1 MRLTAWSGERPHP
14 GPLPQGEGAA
24 GAGQA
29 WCRLRVVLFAVVV
42 VVALLPAAGLAAGPT
57 LAPDALRGLL
67 EQANEKFRQATRVAP
82 EDPVAAKLLY
92 QESIVRFEK
101 IISAGGIR
109 NGKLFY
115 NLANAYLLKGDA
127 GRAILNYRRAERLT
141 PEDRNLQGN
150 LAFARSQV
158 RDSIPVPPERRVLDT
173 ILAWHNAL
181 PVLPR
186 LAVFVIAFDLIWL
199 LAALKLFN
207 LARFSL
213 RLPVTMLAVAA
224 ALCFGSVI
232 VDEVGSRR
240 ANEGVIVAEQVVGRK
255 GPDPVGYAPSF
266 RAPLHAGVEL
276 AIVEERPGWYLVRLH
291 DDRETWLPAA
301 AIERV

>member
-1 MRLTAWSGERPHP
+1 MRLTAWCGEHHHP
-14 GPLPQGEGAA
+14 GPLPQGEGVDSA
-24 GAGQA
+24 GRA
-29 WCRLRVVLFAVVV
+29 WRRLGVVLVAVM
-42 VVALLPAAGLAAGPT
+42 VALLPVAGLAAGPT
-57 LAPDALRGLL
+57 LAPETLRGLL

-82 EDPVAAKLLY
+82 EDPAAATLLY

-101 IISAGGIR
+101 IVSAGNVR

-115 NLANAYLLKGDA
+115 NLANAYLLQGDV
-127 GRAILNYRRAERLT
+127 GRSILNYRRAERLT

-150 LAFARSQV
+150 LDYARSQV
-158 RDSIPVPPERRVLDT
+158 RNSIPVPPQRRVLDT
-173 ILAWHNAL
+173 VLAWHDGL

-207 LARFSL
+207 LVRFSL
-213 RLPVTMLAVAA
+213 RPPVAMLALVT
-224 ALCFGSVI
+224 ALCLGSLV
-232 VDEVGSRR
+232 VDEVGSWR
-240 ANEGVIVAEQVVGRK
+240 ANEGVIVGEQVVGRK

-266 RAPLHAGVEL
+266 RAPLHAGVEF
-276 AIVEERPGWYLVRLH
+276 AIVEERPGWYLVRLR

-301 AIERV
+301 AVERV

>member
-1 MRLTAWSGERPHP
+1 MQRLT
-14 GPLPQGEGAA
+14 
-24 GAGQA
+24 
-29 WCRLRVVLFAVVV
+29 VVLIAAVI
-42 VVALLPAAGLAAGPT
+42 ALLPAAGPT
-57 LAPDALRGLL
+57 LAPDALQGLL
-67 EQANEKFRQATRVAP
+67 EQASEKFRQATRVTP
-82 EDPVAAKLLY
+82 EDPAAAKLLY

-101 IISAGGIR
+101 IVSAGNVR

-115 NLANAYLLKGDA
+115 NLANAYLLKGDV

-158 RDSIPVPPERRVLDT
+158 RDSIPAPPQRRVLDT
-173 ILAWHNAL
+173 VLAWHNGL

-186 LAVFVIAFDLIWL
+186 LAVFVLAFNLIWL

-213 RLPVTMLAVAA
+213 RLPVAMLAVVA
-224 ALCFGSVI
+224 ALCLGSLV

-240 ANEGVIVAEQVVGRK
+240 ANEAVIMAEQVVGRK

-266 RAPLHAGVEL
+266 NAPLHAGVEL
-276 AIVEERPGWYLVRLH
+276 SIVETRPGWYLVRLR
-291 DDRETWLPAA
+291 DDRETWLPATSV
-301 AIERV
+301 ERVSAPSPTPPG

>member
-1 MRLTAWSGERPHP
+1 MRLTAWRGERPHP
-14 GPLPQGEGAA
+14 GPFPVGEGADST
-24 GAGQA
+24 GRV
-29 WCRLRVVLFAVVV
+29 WRRLGVVLVAV
-42 VVALLPAAGLAAGPT
+42 VVALLPVAGLAAEPT
-57 LAPDALRGLL
+57 LAPEAMQELL

-82 EDPVAAKLLY
+82 EDPAAAKLLY

-101 IISAGGIR
+101 IVSAGNVR

-115 NLANAYLLKGDA
+115 NLANAYLLQGDV
-127 GRAILNYRRAERLT
+127 GRSILNYRRAERLM

-158 RDSIPVPPERRVLDT
+158 RDSIPVPPQRRVLDAV
-173 ILAWHNAL
+173 LAWHDGL

-199 LAALKLFN
+199 LAALKLLN

-213 RLPVTMLAVAA
+213 RLPVAMLAVVA
-224 ALCFGSVI
+224 ALCLGSLV
-232 VDEVGSRR
+232 VDEAGNRR

-255 GPDPVGYAPSF
+255 GPDPVGYEPSF

-276 AIVEERPGWYLVRLH
+276 AIVEERPGWYLVRLR
-291 DDRETWLPAA
+291 DDRETWLPASTV
-301 AIERV
+301 ERV

>member
-1 MRLTAWSGERPHP
+1 MR
-14 GPLPQGEGAA
+14 
-24 GAGQA
+24 
-29 WCRLRVVLFAVVV
+29 RLWVVLIAAVI
-42 VVALLPAAGLAAGPT
+42 ALLPAAGLAAEPT
-57 LAPDALRGLL
+57 LAPEALRGLL

-82 EDPVAAKLLY
+82 EDPAAATLLY

-101 IISAGGIR
+101 IISAGNVR

-115 NLANAYLLKGDA
+115 NLANAYLLQGDV
-127 GRAILNYRRAERLT
+127 GRAILNYRRAARLT

-158 RDSIPVPPERRVLDT
+158 RDSIPVPPQRRVLDT
-173 ILAWHNAL
+173 VLAWHNGL
-181 PVLPR
+181 PMLPR
-186 LAVFVIAFDLIWL
+186 LAVFVLAFDLIWL
-199 LAALKLFN
+199 LAALKLLN

-213 RLPVTMLAVAA
+213 RLPVALLAVVA
-224 ALCFGSVI
+224 ALCLGSLV

-240 ANEGVIVAEQVVGRK
+240 ANEGVVVAGQVVGRK
-255 GPDPVGYAPSF
+255 GPDSVGYAPSF

-276 AIVEERPGWYLVRLH
+276 AIVEERPGWYLVRLR

-301 AIERV
+301 AVERV

>member
-1 MRLTAWSGERPHP
+1 MQRLKA
-14 GPLPQGEGAA
+14 
-24 GAGQA
+24 
-29 WCRLRVVLFAVVV
+29 VLIVV
-42 VVALLPAAGLAAGPT
+42 VVALLPAAGLAAEPA
-57 LAPDALRGLL
+57 LAPEALRGLL

-82 EDPVAAKLLY
+82 EDPATAKLLY

-101 IISAGGIR
+101 IIGAGNVR

-141 PEDRNLQGN
+141 PQDRNLQGN

-158 RDSIPVPPERRVLDT
+158 RDSIPAPPQRRVLDT
-173 ILAWHNAL
+173 ILVWHDGL

-186 LAVFVIAFDLIWL
+186 LVVFVIAFDLIWL

-207 LARFSL
+207 LTRFSL
-213 RLPVTMLAVAA
+213 RLPVAMLALVA
-224 ALCFGSVI
+224 ALCCSSVI
-232 VDEVGSRR
+232 VDEVGSGR

-276 AIVEERPGWYLVRLH
+276 SIVEERPGWYLVRLR
-291 DDRETWLPAA
+291 DDRETWLPVSAV
-301 AIERV
+301 ERV

>member
-1 MRLTAWSGERPHP
+1 MRW
-14 GPLPQGEGAA
+14 
-24 GAGQA
+24 
-29 WCRLRVVLFAVVV
+29 LRAVLIAVVI
-42 VVALLPAAGLAAGPT
+42 ALLPAAGLAAGPT
-57 LAPDALRGLL
+57 LAPEALQGLL
-67 EQANEKFRQATRVAP
+67 AQANEKFRQAIRVAP
-82 EDPVAAKLLY
+82 EDPAAAKLLY

-101 IISAGGIR
+101 IIGAGNVR

-115 NLANAYLLKGDA
+115 NLANTYLLQGDV

-158 RDSIPVPPERRVLDT
+158 RDSIPAPPQRRVLDT
-173 ILAWHNAL
+173 VLTWHGSL

-186 LAVFVIAFDLIWL
+186 LAIFVIAFDLIWL

-207 LARFSL
+207 LVRFSL
-213 RLPVTMLAVAA
+213 RLPVAMLAVVA
-224 ALCFGSVI
+224 ALCLGSLF

-240 ANEGVIVAEQVVGRK
+240 ANEGVIVAAQVVGRK

-266 RAPLHAGVEL
+266 RAPLHAGVEFS
-276 AIVEERPGWYLVRLH
+276 IVEERPGWYLVRLR

-301 AIERV
+301 AVERV

>member
-1 MRLTAWSGERPHP
+1 MRRLKAV
-14 GPLPQGEGAA
+14 LIAA
-24 GAGQA
+24 
-29 WCRLRVVLFAVVV
+29 L
-42 VVALLPAAGLAAGPT
+42 VALLPAAGLAAEPT
-57 LAPDALRGLL
+57 LAPEALRGLL

-82 EDPVAAKLLY
+82 EDPAAAKLLY

-101 IISAGGIR
+101 IIGAGGIR

-115 NLANAYLLKGDA
+115 NLANAYLLKGDV

-141 PEDRNLQGN
+141 PEGRNLQGN

-158 RDSIPVPPERRVLDT
+158 RDSIPVPSGRRVLDT
-173 ILAWHNAL
+173 VLAWHNGL
-181 PVLPR
+181 PLLPR
-186 LAVFVIAFDLIWL
+186 LAVFLIAFDLIWL
-199 LAALKLFN
+199 LAALKLFK
-207 LARFSL
+207 LVRSSL
-213 RLPVTMLAVAA
+213 RLPVALLAVVA

-276 AIVEERPGWYLVRLH
+276 SVVEERPGWYLVRLR
-291 DDRETWLPAA
+291 DDRETWLPVSAVEP
-301 AIERV
+301 I

>member
-14 GPLPQGEGAA
+14 GPLPVGEGAV

-29 WCRLRVVLFAVVV
+29 WRRLRVVLFAVVV
-42 VVALLPAAGLAAGPT
+42 ALLPAVGLAAEPT
-57 LAPDALRGLL
+57 LAPEALRGLL

-82 EDPVAAKLLY
+82 EDPAAAKLLY

-101 IISAGGIR
+101 IVGAGNIR

-115 NLANAYLLKGDA
+115 NLANAYLLKGDV

-141 PEDRNLQGN
+141 PEGRNLQGN

-158 RDSIPVPPERRVLDT
+158 RDSIPVPPQRRVLDT
-173 ILAWHNAL
+173 VLAWHNGL
-181 PVLPR
+181 PLLPR
-186 LAVFVIAFDLIWL
+186 LVVFVLAFDLIWL
-199 LAALKLFN
+199 LAALKLFK
-207 LARFSL
+207 LVRSSL
-213 RLPVTMLAVAA
+213 RLPVAMLAVVA
-224 ALCFGSVI
+224 ALCFSSVI

-266 RAPLHAGVEL
+266 RAPLHAGVEF
-276 AIVEERPGWYLVRLH
+276 AIVEERAGWHLVRLR
-291 DDRETWLPAA
+291 DDRETWLPVSAVEP
-301 AIERV
+301 I

>member
-1 MRLTAWSGERPHP
+1 MRWLRAV
-14 GPLPQGEGAA
+14 LIAA
-24 GAGQA
+24 
-29 WCRLRVVLFAVVV
+29 VI
-42 VVALLPAAGLAAGPT
+42 ALLPAAGLAAGPT
-57 LAPDALRGLL
+57 LAPEALQELL
-67 EQANEKFRQATRVAP
+67 AQANEKFRQATRVAP
-82 EDPVAAKLLY
+82 EDPAAAELLY

-101 IISAGGIR
+101 IIGAGNVR

-115 NLANAYLLKGDA
+115 NLANTYLLQGDV

-158 RDSIPVPPERRVLDT
+158 RDSIPVPPQRRVLDT
-173 ILAWHNAL
+173 VLTWHGSL

-207 LARFSL
+207 LVRFSL
-213 RLPVTMLAVAA
+213 RLPVALLAVVA
-224 ALCFGSVI
+224 ALCLGSLF

-240 ANEGVIVAEQVVGRK
+240 ANEGVIVAAQVVGRK

-276 AIVEERPGWYLVRLH
+276 SIVEERPGWYLVCLR

-301 AIERV
+301 AVERV

>member
-1 MRLTAWSGERPHP
+1 MQRLT
-14 GPLPQGEGAA
+14 
-24 GAGQA
+24 
-29 WCRLRVVLFAVVV
+29 VVLIAAVI
-42 VVALLPAAGLAAGPT
+42 ALLPAAGLAAGPT
-57 LAPDALRGLL
+57 LAPEALRGLL
-67 EQANEKFRQATRVAP
+67 EQANEKFRQATRVAS
-82 EDPVAAKLLY
+82 EDPAAAKLLY

-101 IISAGGIR
+101 IVSAGNVR

-115 NLANAYLLKGDA
+115 NLANAYLLQGDV

-141 PEDRNLQGN
+141 PDDHNLQGN

-158 RDSIPVPPERRVLDT
+158 RDSIPAPPQRRVLDT
-173 ILAWHNAL
+173 VLAWHDGL

-186 LAVFVIAFDLIWL
+186 LAVFVLAFDLIWL

-213 RLPVTMLAVAA
+213 RLPVAMLAVVA
-224 ALCFGSVI
+224 ALCLGSLV
-232 VDEVGSRR
+232 VDEVGNRR
-240 ANEGVIVAEQVVGRK
+240 ANEAVIMAAQVMGRK

-266 RAPLHAGVEL
+266 NAPLHAGVEL
-276 AIVEERPGWYLVRLH
+276 SIVETRPGWYLVRLR

-301 AIERV
+301 SVERVSVPSPTPPG

>member
-1 MRLTAWSGERPHP
+1 M
-14 GPLPQGEGAA
+14 Q
-24 GAGQA
+24 
-29 WCRLRVVLFAVVV
+29 RLRAVLIAAVIV
-42 VVALLPAAGLAAGPT
+42 LLPAAGLAAGPT
-57 LAPDALRGLL
+57 LAPEALRGLL
-67 EQANEKFRQATRVAP
+67 EQANEKFRQATRVAS
-82 EDPVAAKLLY
+82 EDPAAAKLLY

-101 IISAGGIR
+101 IVSAGNVR

-115 NLANAYLLKGDA
+115 NLANAYLLKGDM

-141 PEDRNLQGN
+141 PDDHNLQGN

-158 RDSIPVPPERRVLDT
+158 SDSISAPPQRRVLDT
-173 ILAWHNAL
+173 ALAWHNGL

-186 LAVFVIAFDLIWL
+186 LAVFVLAFDLIWL

-213 RLPVTMLAVAA
+213 RLPVAMLAVVA
-224 ALCFGSVI
+224 ALCLGSLV

-240 ANEGVIVAEQVVGRK
+240 ANEAVIMAEQVVGRK
-255 GPDPVGYAPSF
+255 GPYPVGYAPSF
-266 RAPLHAGVEL
+266 NAPLHAGVEL
-276 AIVEERPGWYLVRLH
+276 SIVETRPGWYLVRLR

-301 AIERV
+301 AVERV

>member
-1 MRLTAWSGERPHP
+1 MR
-14 GPLPQGEGAA
+14 
-24 GAGQA
+24 
-29 WCRLRVVLFAVVV
+29 RLKAVLIAVVI
-42 VVALLPAAGLAAGPT
+42 ALLPAAGLAAEPT
-57 LAPDALRGLL
+57 LAPEALRGLL
-67 EQANEKFRQATRVAP
+67 GQANEKFRQATRVAP
-82 EDPVAAKLLY
+82 EGPAAAELLY

-101 IISAGGIR
+101 IIGVGNVR

-115 NLANAYLLKGDA
+115 NLANAYLLKGDV

-141 PEDRNLQGN
+141 PQDRNLRGN

-173 ILAWHNAL
+173 VLAWHNGL

-186 LAVFVIAFDLIWL
+186 LAVFVLAFDLIWM
-199 LAALKLFN
+199 LAALKLFK
-207 LARFSL
+207 LVRSSL
-213 RLPVTMLAVAA
+213 RLPVAMLAMVA

-240 ANEGVIVAEQVVGRK
+240 ASEGVIVAEQVVGRK

-266 RAPLHAGVEL
+266 RAPLHAGVEF
-276 AIVEERPGWYLVRLH
+276 AIVEERPGWYLVRLR
-291 DDRETWLPAA
+291 DDRETWLPASA
-301 AIERV
+301 VARV